1 MGPAQRDSGPHC
13 PLLLHATRWGWGRRF
28 REHWTTAGPLP
39 HPAGQE
45 FALPSNSAEFRA
57 KLTLK
62 LPLFPLLSGLCF
74 GLACLR
80 GAKLL
85 SCSVC
90 WPITPAMCPW
100 VLLGAEQGLG
110 GLSGPACLPSTFL
123 GYRLGSTWQ
132 PAEHQAGSDP
142 VAFSALGL
150 VSSPAAS
157 PQQHSARVTA
167 LLWAA
172 PAGQCLVCAR
182 KPWDTVSGP
191 APRRPLPWPPPSPPR
206 ARKLWEKFRRESK
219 VQAARRRAAM
229 ARHCGV
235 RAAGLW
241 ARLGTGC
248 PSHWLWG
255 WHLSPG
261 LSGARLAHAGAADQ
275 LQREYDAVVIGA
287 GHNGLVAA
295 AYLQQAGV
303 RTAVLEK
310 RHVLGGAAVTEE
322 IVPGFKFSRASYLL
336 SLLRPQIY
344 TELEL
349 QVPAPVPRWAAGP
362 SRHADR
368 VSLLPS
374 CPRRVG
380 PAILVL
386 QRHGLR
392 VLPRDPYSFTP
403 LLEDR
408 SPPRSLLLGHNMAQ
422 TQRQI
427 AQFSQKDAQA
437 YPEYEAF
444 MGRLVS
450 ALDPLL
456 DAPPADTAAL
466 GQGSLLQRLR
476 ALRALQ
482 PLLRAGLALGQQL
495 PRYYEVLTAPI
506 SKVSASSSGV
516 EPPAA
521 SLPACES
528 TAAAPHPEPRAL
540 FLRGQILDQWFESE
554 PLKATLAT
562 DAVIGAMA
570 SPHTPGSGYV
580 LLHHVMGELEGQ
592 RGAWGYVA
600 GGMGALSQAI
610 ARAAAARGA
619 HIFAEKAVC
628 HVLLG
633 RDGRAQGV
641 TLQDGTEVRSKLV
654 LSNASPQITFLE
666 LIPQEQLP
674 KDFVQQIQ
682 QVDTRSPVTKIN
694 VAVDRLPSFLA
705 APNARDGQ
713 PLPHHQCSIHLN
725 CEGTHLLHQAFT
737 EATHGHPSS
746 RPMIELCIPSALDP
760 GLAPRGCH
768 VVSLFTQYTP
778 SVLAGGRP
786 WDEQARNAYA
796 DTVFDCI
803 EAYAPGFKASVIG
816 RDILTPP
823 DLERIF
829 GLPGGNIFHGG
840 MSLDQLYFARPVP
853 SYSGYRSPV
862 PGLYLCGSGAHP
874 GELGWELEP
883 SWGASGGGQRHVEEV
898 QGQHGGGG
906 VSAPLSALAW
916 AGRWGSSADAALGPI
931 SWRWSCQP
939 PPFLLSCRRR
949 SDGSSRT

>member
-1 MGPAQRDSGPHC
+1 M
-13 PLLLHATRWGWGRRF
+13 
-28 REHWTTAGPLP
+28 
-39 HPAGQE
+39 
-45 FALPSNSAEFRA
+45 
-57 KLTLK
+57 
-62 LPLFPLLSGLCF
+62 
-74 GLACLR
+74 
-80 GAKLL
+80 
-85 SCSVC
+85 
-90 WPITPAMCPW
+90 
-100 VLLGAEQGLG
+100 
-110 GLSGPACLPSTFL
+110 
-123 GYRLGSTWQ
+123 
-132 PAEHQAGSDP
+132 
-142 VAFSALGL
+142 
-150 VSSPAAS
+150 
-157 PQQHSARVTA
+157 
-167 LLWAA
+167 
-172 PAGQCLVCAR
+172 
-182 KPWDTVSGP
+182 
-191 APRRPLPWPPPSPPR
+191 
-206 ARKLWEKFRRESK
+206 
-219 VQAARRRAAM
+219 
-229 ARHCGV
+229 
-235 RAAGLW
+235 AAGLW
-241 ARLGTGC
+241 ARLGRSCPARGLPGGC
-248 PSHWLWG
+248 
-255 WHLSPG
+255 LSPA
-261 LSGARLAHAGAADQ
+261 LPGARFAQAGAAQ
-275 LQREYDAVVIGA
+275 RLQQEYDAVVIGA

-295 AYLQQAGV
+295 AYLQRAGV
-303 RTAVLEK
+303 RTVVLEK

-344 TELEL
+344 ADLE
-349 QVPAPVPRWAAGP
+349 
-362 SRHADR
+362 
-368 VSLLPS
+368 
-374 CPRRVG
+374 
-380 PAILVL
+380 L

-408 SPPRSLLLGHNMAQ
+408 STPRSLLLGHDMTQ
-422 TQRQI
+422 TQQQI

-444 MGRLVS
+444 MGRLVL

-456 DAPPADTAAL
+456 DAPPVDTAAL
-466 GQGSLLQRLR
+466 GQESLLQWLK
-476 ALRALQ
+476 ALQTLQ
-482 PLLRAGLALGQQL
+482 PLLRAGLALGRQL
-495 PRYYEVLTAPI
+495 PRYYKVLTAPI
-506 SKVSASSSGV
+506 SK
-516 EPPAA
+516 
-521 SLPACES
+521 
-528 TAAAPHPEPRAL
+528 
-540 FLRGQILDQWFESE
+540 ILDQWFESE

-580 LLHHVMGELEGQ
+580 LLHHVMGELEGR

-610 ARAAAARGA
+610 ASAAAARGA
-619 HIFAEKAVC
+619 HIFTEKAVC

-633 RDGRAQGV
+633 RDGQAQGV
-641 TLQDGTEVRSKLV
+641 VLQDGTEVRSKLV

-666 LIPQEQLP
+666 LTPQEQLP

-705 APNARDGQ
+705 APNPHNGQ

-746 RPMIELCIPSALDP
+746 RPMIELCIPSVLDP
-760 GLAPRGCH
+760 ELAPRGCH

-778 SVLAGGRP
+778 SELAGGQP
-786 WDEQARNAYA
+786 WDERARNTYA

-853 SYSGYRSPV
+853 SYLGYRSPV

-874 GELGWELEP
+874 G
-883 SWGASGGGQRHVEEV
+883 
-898 QGQHGGGG
+898 GG
-906 VSAPLSALAW
+906 VMGA
-916 AGRWGSSADAALGPI
+916 AGRNAARVALEDF
-931 SWRWSCQP
+931 RH
-939 PPFLLSCRRR
+939 L
-949 SDGSSRT
+949 